1 MAKRLGLTGRHYD
14 VLKMDDTTDSGNV
27 LTAKKLRA
35 AVKSLKS
42 ASGTLASLQTAYYD
56 KAMIQNL
63 KANTAF
69 GTWDWKC
76 ACGKEAT
83 KTEGLPDK
91 SIPLCDGCFFRATVM
106 KAAGRFREFCDAQE
120 ELRAKHDDPIDILKR
135 RPLPARSGKTIQMY
149 NYLGKPK
156 KK

>member
-1 MAKRLGLTGRHYD
+1 MKT
-14 VLKMDDTTDSGNV
+14 
-27 LTAKKLRA
+27 
-35 AVKSLKS
+35 
-42 ASGTLASLQTAYYD
+42 ASGSLASLQTAYYD
-56 KAMIQNL
+56 KAMIASL

-69 GTWDWKC
+69 MSTWLLC

-106 KAAGRFREFCDAQE
+106 KAAGRFQEFCGAQE
-120 ELRAKHDDPIDILKR
+120 ELRQLSVLKNL

-149 NYLGKPK
+149 NYLGKPRK
-156 KK
+156 K

>member
-1 MAKRLGLTGRHYD
+1 MTGRHYD
-14 VLKMDDTTDSGNV
+14 TVIMDDIVKDGSK
-27 LTAKKLRA
+27 TATGVA
-35 AVKSLKS
+35 A
-42 ASGTLASLQTAYYD
+42 LAQTYYE

-69 GTWDWKC
+69 GRWNWIC

-83 KTEGLPDK
+83 KTEGLPDN

-120 ELRAKHDDPIDILKR
+120 ELRAKQWAEDDSTNAPIDILKHATSGYRGAMR

-149 NYLGKPK
+149 NYLGKPRK
-156 KK
+156 K